1 MADFSRELN
10 TDIQV
15 EQFVDGILCIRDK
28 NEKRKAINRIA
39 SAERN
44 LKDYRFFST
53 FKCRD
58 NRDFEYR
65 DDNVRAELRER
76 IVNELFELTRLGNDE
91 EISLGERRCGAE
103 FNSTTRGESIL
114 CDGTACFGEI
124 WRVIANCRHLWVLH
138 IGFGLCK
145 AKTTGI

>member
-28 NEKRKAINRIA
+28 KEKREAINWIA

-53 FKCRD
+53 FKHRD

-91 EISLGERRCGAE
+91 EISLGNGGAAP
-103 FNSTTRGESIL
+103 NSIVRQEAKAFYVKP
-114 CDGTACFGEI
+114 D
-124 WRVIANCRHLWVLH
+124 VIRIPITW
-138 IGFGLCK
+138 
-145 AKTTGI
+145 